1 MSSPTIQPVLQQMQQ
16 LASQASQQPL
26 AGGQALAGGQLSTA
40 VGQGSFGSELQA
52 SIQRIN
58 RLQKTANSQAAAFQ
72 AGDSELALNEVMADM
87 QKASVAFQMGTQVR
101 NRLVTAYKDVMNMQV

>member
-1 MSSPTIQPVLQQMQQ
+1 MSSPAIQSALQQMQQ

-26 AGGQALAGGQLSTA
+26 QGSQVSTA

-58 RLQKTANSQAAAFQ
+58 RLQQTANSQAVAFQ
-72 AGDSELALNEVMADM
+72 SGESDLALNEVMADM
-87 QKASVAFQMGTQVR
+87 QKASVAFQMGMQVR